1 MDQASSKLLPPNPH
15 DPATRKPE
23 KTKLILRREENH
35 PKTWVSLIRLG
46 GSEKAEGN
54 LTRLSTRSLSWS
66 GGLEWARSRK
76 KYWTRRSFEGALDS
90 LKRCMIKLSRN
101 KFIRW
106 KKCLMR
112 SLWTRKYLCQVINS
126 DVKTSL
132 LTAVDLSDGV
142 FFRAMEWS
150 MVFEKKPL

>member
-90 LKRCMIKLSRN
+90 LKHSFKQQVQQMEKILAN
-101 KFIRW
+101 
-106 KKCLMR
+106 L
-112 SLWTRKYLCQVINS
+112 RK
-126 DVKTSL
+126 DVMSACK
-132 LTAVDLSDGV
+132 DGGG
-142 FFRAMEWS
+142 
-150 MVFEKKPL
+150 